1 MNEEDWLSEEEQKEI
16 DAHEIRKFNREKA
29 WKDNQLNR
37 IEETINRTQKA
48 VSSIAFFG
56 FIFLLVIF
64 FQVY

>member
-1 MNEEDWLSEEEQKEI
+1 MSEEDWLSEEEQKEI
-16 DAHEIRKFNREKA
+16 DEWEIRKFKKEKA

-48 VSSIAFFG
+48 VSSIAVFG